1 MIFFTT
7 ACNSCFFELFSAEQS
22 GGFLCVAVISV
33 PNGAQR
39 GRDEDGEDSDGEDL
53 LPVLNILD

>member
-1 MIFFTT
+1 M
-7 ACNSCFFELFSAEQS
+7 CR
-22 GGFLCVAVISV
+22 GYLCSY
-33 PNGAQR
+33 GAQR